1 MWAWHFKANTLAR
14 ASTHEATE
22 KTQVF
27 LDRCRC
33 RTLASILYEYEGWGT
48 LISKA
53 CIHFECL
60 HVRFNPFFMSP
71 FFKSPLLRAFLS
83 RNVSTIGFA
92 RFRSISCKRNSDQ
105 QTKDCVFSA
114 KCIRVNKAIQGITI
128 HDCWQLLTLQP
139 RCRFMYSSRTVGVGY
154 LHRRLSNTMSTC
166 TIWVCTRLSHYH
178 NA

>member
-53 CIHFECL
+53 CIRFECL

-114 KCIRVNKAIQGITI
+114 KRIRVNKASGYVTWLRMSAVKKKQVSAAVS
-128 HDCWQLLTLQP
+128 LLV
-139 RCRFMYSSRTVGVGY
+139 C
-154 LHRRLSNTMSTC
+154 
-166 TIWVCTRLSHYH
+166 VCTGKHVKLYTGL
-178 NA
+178 

>member
-53 CIHFECL
+53 CIRFECL

-92 RFRSISCKRNSDQ
+92 RFQSISCKRNSDQ
-105 QTKDCVFSA
+105 QTKDCIFIA
-114 KCIRVNKAIQGITI
+114 KRIRVNKAWGWLLSCNNHFSTTVMQTYQRSHARLQKMSPRSHGS
-128 HDCWQLLTLQP
+128 CWWHGTSCQTT
-139 RCRFMYSSRTVGVGY
+139 SSTNRNI
-154 LHRRLSNTMSTC
+154 R
-166 TIWVCTRLSHYH
+166 
-178 NA
+178 